1 MIISKADLIDLKW
14 GIGAF
19 LLSLVLGGGIIAVS
33 DRYQEQSL
41 KERQTAQKQL
51 AEARTQLSAAQNDQ
65 ENMASY
71 ALEYNALLAQE
82 VIGDEHRLDWIEGLE
97 KLRLQ
102 GHVLDFKY
110 AIAPQ
115 QSYAPNPPLEAGNL
129 QLNRSGM
136 TMQLDL
142 LHEEQLLHLL
152 VAMHSQMKGWFMLD
166 GCTLSRTGD
175 NDETAPLTAECS
187 GGWFTM
193 KHRDAP

>member
-1 MIISKADLIDLKW
+1 MTLSKADLVDLKW

-19 LLSLVLGGGIIAVS
+19 LLSLALGGGIIAIS
-33 DRYQEQSL
+33 NDYQETSR
-41 KERQTAQKQL
+41 KDRQTAQKQL

-71 ALEYNALLAQE
+71 ALEYNALLAQQ

-115 QSYAPNPPLEAGNL
+115 QNYAPNPPLDAGSL

-136 TMQLDL
+136 TMQMDL

-152 VAMHSQMKGWFMLD
+152 TAMRTQMQGWFMLD
-166 GCTLSRTGD
+166 GCSLSRTGD
-175 NDETAPLTAECS
+175 NDETSPLRAECT

-193 KHRDAP
+193 KNRNAP